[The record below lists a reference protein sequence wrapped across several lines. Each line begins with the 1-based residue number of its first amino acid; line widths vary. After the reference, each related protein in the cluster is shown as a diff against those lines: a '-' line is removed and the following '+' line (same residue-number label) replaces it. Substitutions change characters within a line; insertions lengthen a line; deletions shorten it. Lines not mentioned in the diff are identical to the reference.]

1 MLGFALKFGLHLGL
15 RPLLAA
21 ILQIV
26 ERPLHLNQLAS
37 QLELFLIRA
46 GGREGTLAL
55 VLIVS
60 ALLLSLPLLV
70 PVITRILQ
78 LPRFR
83 LLRILGYPQKYDV
96 SIYVRAK
103 RQSYEIRGGLRFPAE
118 QLSNELQKCLHL
130 FFENNSKH

>member
-1 MLGFALKFGLHLGL
+1 M
-15 RPLLAA
+15 
-21 ILQIV
+21 
-26 ERPLHLNQLAS
+26 
-37 QLELFLIRA
+37 
-46 GGREGTLAL
+46 
-55 VLIVS
+55 S

-96 SIYVRAK
+96 SIYVRSK